1 MIMRPSTV
9 RPYSSLATRYDRF
22 VGHAQFHQVRRIF
35 EHCVRRHALRFSCVA
50 DLGCGS
56 GLLARHLASRWGV
69 PVYAVD
75 RSPQMLGI
83 AARRCRRLPC
93 TLLLR
98 DFRHLVLPETVDL
111 ITMFS
116 FTLNLQE
123 SAAALS
129 EILDSVWRNLS
140 PGGSWIVDFLTPR
153 QSATPPSSRSGPR
166 VHVLCHG
173 RGRFCLEIGI
183 LPHRGSGWQ
192 VERHCARLL
201 SPVELRRQF
210 DRHGFVLIDALD
222 QANLG
227 PAQHFSPALVFV
239 VRKPRTKR
247 C

>member
-1 MIMRPSTV
+1 
-9 RPYSSLATRYDRF
+9 
-22 VGHAQFHQVRRIF
+22 
-35 EHCVRRHALRFSCVA
+35 
-50 DLGCGS
+50 
-56 GLLARHLASRWGV
+56 LASRWGV

-98 DFRHLVLPETVDL
+98 DFHHLVLPETVDL

-116 FTLNLQE
+116 FTLNLHE

-153 QSATPPSSRSGPR
+153 QSATPTSSSAGTQ
-166 VHVLCHG
+166 VHVLCHS
-173 RGRFCLEIGI
+173 RGRFCLEIGV
-183 LPHRGSGWQ
+183 LSPRGSTRQ

-201 SPVELRRQF
+201 SPVELRNQF
-210 DRHGFVLIDALD
+210 DRHGFLLIDALD
-222 QANLG
+222 HANLG
-227 PAQHFSPALVFV
+227 PAQHLSPALVFV
-239 VRKPRTKR
+239 VRKPRIKM

>member
-1 MIMRPSTV
+1 MRPSAAL
-9 RPYSSLATRYDRF
+9 PYSSLATRYDRF

-35 EHCVRRHALRFSCVA
+35 EHCVRRHALRFSRVA

-56 GLLARHLASRWGV
+56 GLFARHLASRWGV

-123 SAAALS
+123 SAPALS

-153 QSATPPSSRSGPR
+153 QSVTPSPDKSDVETRILSQGP
-166 VHVLCHG
+166 
-173 RGRFCLEIGI
+173 GRFCLEISVRS
-183 LPHRGSGWQ
+183 PRCSTRQ

-201 SPVELRRQF
+201 SPVELRNQF
-210 DRHGFVLIDALD
+210 DRHGFGLIDALD
-222 QANLG
+222 HANLG
-227 PAQHFSPALVFV
+227 PAQHLSPAMVFV
-239 VRKPRTKR
+239 VCKPRTKT